1 MGLLR
6 VVVWRELLDLWRD
19 KRTLVSVVLLPIVG
33 LPGLA
38 LLTGL
43 LASAQSVTVLVVVED
58 PVADEFASQL
68 ASMIKQR
75 VQAMGSR
82 CEVKVS
88 SRTVPGDYDLLVV
101 VPRGFSANLSSLD
114 GRAVLLVSRGLGQ
127 AADIAYRAL
136 LDSIRELSSRIV
148 VSRID
153 RLASLAGIRVDPG
166 GLLNPI
172 VVRESFHA
180 AGGAPATGAQARAAY
195 TARILEFAMFFV
207 VNPAIVYVSDSIIG
221 ERERRTLERLLATP
235 LPRRTLLAGKM
246 LAATI
251 LGLASSLVDAAGVLA
266 FFQLS
271 GLALNATLGLAL
283 AWASAAALV
292 IMATAALA
300 ALVSSLSP
308 SVRSAQNTSLLIVM
322 AALSVYFASL
332 AVDLS
337 RLPPYA
343 SIPLQL
349 LPFTH
354 AALAVHLYAL
364 GDPLGFLLHL
374 GILGAYA
381 LALLYAAAR
390 VFEAERIVL
399 FR

>member
-1 MGLLR
+1 M
-6 VVVWRELLDLWRD
+6 VWRELLDLWRD

-58 PVADEFASQL
+58 PGASDIAGQL
-68 ASMIKQR
+68 ASMIADR
-75 VQAMGSR
+75 VEAMGSR
-82 CEVKVS
+82 CLVKVAGEA
-88 SRTVPGDYDLLVV
+88 VPGDYDLVVV
-101 VPRGFSANLSSLD
+101 VPEGFSANLSRLD
-114 GRAVLLVSRGLGQ
+114 GRAVLIVSRGLGQ

-136 LDSIRELSSRIV
+136 LDSLGELSGRIV

-153 RLASLAGIRVDPG
+153 RLASLAGVPVDPR

-180 AGGAPATGAQARAAY
+180 AGGAPATGAQARVAF

-246 LAATI
+246 LAATV

-266 FFQLS
+266 FFRLS
-271 GLALNATLGLAL
+271 GMSLDATLGLAL

-292 IMATAALA
+292 ILATAALA
-300 ALVSSLSP
+300 ALVSSMSP

-337 RLPPYA
+337 RLPPHV

-364 GDPLGFLLHL
+364 GDASGFLLHIA
-374 GILGAYA
+374 ILGVYS
-381 LALLYAAAR
+381 LALLWAAAR